1 MQFKYKAWDSH
12 TSITCDMPHKVDLI
26 KFHKYVRHY
35 EHINILPWPLVFCFT
50 LDDKYICAKSSTMQF
65 SSEYFMFNALTKLT
79 GGDSLLF
86 CSSIVVK
93 LTLKA
98 LIKSDQSCSH
108 IVQGIVFTSQCLHH
122 TCLFLC
128 FHYVILQDDVMD
140 REMSLQ
146 ANFTIPAD

>member
-1 MQFKYKAWDSH
+1 MQ
-12 TSITCDMPHKVDLI
+12 L
-26 KFHKYVRHY
+26 
-35 EHINILPWPLVFCFT
+35 
-50 LDDKYICAKSSTMQF
+50 

-140 REMSLQ
+140 REMSPQ
-146 ANFTIPAD
+146 ANFAIPAD